1 MWCQENKIVN
11 GLYFKQTCV
20 ISPEQYDVFLNEKYV
35 AYVRCRYRHL
45 TVCPILKDVI
55 IPNVINITDHDYCN
69 IMDSHDKIES
79 CIDFD
84 HPFYEKYYED
94 ENEYRSNIDKEDFDI
109 IANEIYEHLKRSLN

>member
-1 MWCQENKIVN
+1 MWCEENKIVN

-35 AYVRCRYRHL
+35 AYVRCRYKHL

-69 IMDSHDKIES
+69 VMDSHNKIES
-79 CIDFD
+79 CIDFNG
-84 HPFYEKYYED
+84 K
-94 ENEYRSNIDKEDFDI
+94 SNFLDK
-109 IANEIYEHLKRSLN
+109 SLIFISFPYLERK